1 MAWLVGQASSEWEV
15 AAKAA
20 LMYATALLALRI
32 GERRT
37 LAQWTIID
45 FATAV
50 AMGAIIGR
58 TAIAGTQSYLTG
70 AVAVCTLVAIH
81 RVASVLRFRPLLS
94 KLFDHRIRVLVADG
108 KLRPGELRKCGLTD
122 EDLFTQ
128 LRQRGVFAIDD
139 VRYVLYEPK
148 GSITIVPHELP
159 SHPNLELLRDG
170 LEHAAGYPQAGS
182 LRVLGR
188 RGLHVPAHDPNDD
201 HREG

>member
-1 MAWLVGQASSEWEV
+1 MSWLVGQASSEWEV

-20 LMYATALLALRI
+20 LMYATALLALRV

-81 RVASVLRFRPLLS
+81 RIASLLRLRPLLG
-94 KLFDHRIRVLVADG
+94 KLFDHRVRVLVVDG
-108 KLRPGELRKCGLTD
+108 QIRPRELRKCALTD
-122 EDLFTQ
+122 VDLFTQ
-128 LRQRGVFAIDD
+128 LRQRGVFTIED

-148 GSITIVPHELP
+148 GSITVVRREVPAYPEPELV
-159 SHPNLELLRDG
+159 RDG
-170 LEHAAGYPQAGS
+170 LQRAAGYPDEGALQGPARRL
-182 LRVLGR
+182 LRLSAHS
-188 RGLHVPAHDPNDD
+188 RGGDHDD
-201 HREG
+201 R